1 MKIAVTADLHLNSK
15 YLDRALAL
23 QNILAQLDTEGIQ
36 HLIIAGDLFDKDGD
50 DSAYSSFLDPCRS
63 YPDIQIHLIPG
74 NHDSEQSLAD
84 LHLDSL
90 HKYHTPEA
98 VEFEGLQVLFV
109 PYQKSLSMGDV
120 INAAINFPEGQA
132 WVLVGHGDFIDG
144 LREPNPREKGIYMPL
159 KKSDILESNL
169 KKVFL
174 GHIHSPTDLK
184 KPLGGKVIY
193 PGSPQGLDVSET
205 GHRRFLVL
213 DTNRI
218 EVSERKVQSNSIFLD
233 ETFFVFPSDQEMKQL
248 TEQLEQQL
256 MLADWENEKERIYVR
271 LQVVGFSRQKDE
283 LIESFTLKVKSLGI
297 KLYESSH
304 ASHSPNPNFDGL
316 LNANDPQRNL
326 VARKVIEKIDLLD
339 AKIEDSLPLEI
350 EDKSRWRFDQG
361 EPSKEQVKM
370 AALKTIY
377 QIGG

>member
-23 QNILAQLDTEGIQ
+23 QDILAQLDSEGIQ
-36 HLIIAGDLFDKDGD
+36 NLIIAGDLFDKDGD

-63 YPDIQIHLIPG
+63 FPDIQVHLISG

-90 HKYHTPEA
+90 HKYNTPKA

-120 INAAINFPEGQA
+120 INTKINFLEGQA

-174 GHIHSPTDLK
+174 GHIHKPTDLK
-184 KPLGGKVIY
+184 KQI
-193 PGSPQGLDVSET
+193 T
-205 GHRRFLVL
+205 
-213 DTNRI
+213 
-218 EVSERKVQSNSIFLD
+218 
-233 ETFFVFPSDQEMKQL
+233 
-248 TEQLEQQL
+248 
-256 MLADWENEKERIYVR
+256 
-271 LQVVGFSRQKDE
+271 
-283 LIESFTLKVKSLGI
+283 
-297 KLYESSH
+297 
-304 ASHSPNPNFDGL
+304 
-316 LNANDPQRNL
+316 
-326 VARKVIEKIDLLD
+326 IEKY
-339 AKIEDSLPLEI
+339 
-350 EDKSRWRFDQG
+350 F
-361 EPSKEQVKM
+361 
-370 AALKTIY
+370 
-377 QIGG
+377 